1 MTIID
6 DYDTLENWFVD
17 VSLEKTEPT
26 LVYYVGSTGVG
37 KKTEVNRIINN
48 EDYRCININC
58 IYDKDHSRFKKK
70 NFVSELCHII
80 TNKNIEFFLSGKK
93 DVVIIHNLHVIT
105 DKSFYDELLDLKS
118 KVKFVTPVICILNK
132 SYISERFL
140 SYMTKNCYVFNCVP
154 KTNEQI
160 KLILDNVSRRLCGSD
175 TPKYIIDII
184 PSVNGNIYA
193 IVTQL
198 KNYIL
203 TGHLNKNLS
212 QFNKIDKNI
221 VSKCF
226 QDLCD
231 TKGTHSW
238 TAKLD
243 IIKSQGSL
251 IRLLMPSHV
260 FAGLDA
266 CENIDFKTKH
276 IISTNCM
283 KNLSKGENI
292 SGTINS
298 SYSSLLQ
305 CIYPTI
311 KVSNPTIK
319 NMILSNC
326 QSTNNITNLPR
337 LLYPHPE
344 EQFIYILHYIIQA
357 IELEQSRKKHK
368 DCTNWNTWLP
378 ELSKLGLNELQQKYF
393 KIFKN
398 TSITK
403 KKINR
408 FLIRMNGAI
417 PESIN

>member
-1 MTIID
+1 MTST
-6 DYDTLENWFVD
+6 YDTLNDWFHD
-17 VSLEKTEPT
+17 VSLEKTDPT

-37 KKTEVNRIINN
+37 KKTEVNRVIDS

-93 DVVIIHNLHVIT
+93 DVVVIHNLHVIT
-105 DKSFYDELLDLKS
+105 DKSFYDELLALKS
-118 KVKFVTPVICILNK
+118 RVKFVTPVVCILNK

-140 SYMTKNCYVFNCVP
+140 SYMTKGCFVFNCKP
-154 KTNEQI
+154 KTENEI
-160 KLILDNVSRRLCGSD
+160 KLILDNVSKRLCGSS
-175 TPKYIIDII
+175 TPKYIRDII

-203 TGHLNKNLS
+203 TGHLNKNIS

-226 QDLCD
+226 QDLCN
-231 TKGTHSW
+231 TEGKQSW
-238 TAKLD
+238 CAKLD

-266 CENIDFKTKH
+266 CDSIDFKRKH
-276 IISTNCM
+276 MISNNCIHH
-283 KNLSKGENI
+283 LSKGETI
-292 SGTINS
+292 TGTINTT
-298 SYSSLLQ
+298 YSSLLQ

-311 KVSNPTIK
+311 KVPNPTIK

-344 EQFIYILHYIIQA
+344 DQFIHILYYIIQA

-368 DCTNWNTWLP
+368 DCTNWNIWLP

-398 TSITK
+398 TTITK

-417 PESIN
+417 PETKNN